1 MLCSLL
7 SVGARWLIFESLELC
22 LASCTLFLHLYQWR
36 TSALSQVPHPIPD
49 RAHIRSAVI
58 PNRGLVTGQLNRI
71 SALLLCPPLF
81 LFVFK
86 CIERSSPMAAPAPCL
101 NIPRTM
107 VAHLRTS
114 GSSNQG
120 IPLPHRV
127 YPFLFAVHWELY
139 TEIFLVSLAH
149 EEQHFLRLLT
159 LFPLTRLLHQSHTS
173 NPGQTLTTIFPY
185 PRANTS
191 LSPQV
196 LTFHSITSSQTRR
209 RLLSIVNSITR
220 LVCPRRP

>member
-1 MLCSLL
+1 MVS
-7 SVGARWLIFESLELC
+7 
-22 LASCTLFLHLYQWR
+22 
-36 TSALSQVPHPIPD
+36 SQVSLIAYLHFSFAHPC
-49 RAHIRSAVI
+49 S
-58 PNRGLVTGQLNRI
+58 
-71 SALLLCPPLF
+71 C
-81 LFVFK
+81 LFVLE
-86 CIERSSPMAAPAPCL
+86 CIEGSSPMAAPAPCL

-120 IPLPHRV
+120 TSLPHRV
-127 YPFLFAVHWELY
+127 YPFLFAANRELY
-139 TEIFLVSLAH
+139 TEIFLISPAH

-173 NPGQTLTTIFPY
+173 NPGQTLTTIFPC
-185 PRANTS
+185 RQANTS

-196 LTFHSITSSQTRR
+196 LTFHSITSSQTRH
-209 RLLSIVNSITR
+209 RLLSIVNSTIR